1 MEGEEIQ
8 MEDLI
13 RNWWHDP
20 NSFKVI
26 GDKIYHVPWLRNPSK
41 MTNLMLCHLYGEKDN
56 SKLKLSCVLLI
67 HQVLK
72 KEYLIGIT
80 SSLLTSRKRFKNLKN
95 HLQGIALDYLCMVI

>member
-1 MEGEEIQ
+1 

-13 RNWWHDP
+13 MNWWHDL
-20 NSFKVI
+20 NCFKVI

-56 SKLKLSCVLLI
+56 SKFKLSCVLLI

-72 KEYLIGIT
+72 EGVFNWSHILSSNIKQEVQKYKE
-80 SSLLTSRKRFKNLKN
+80 
-95 HLQGIALDYLCMVI
+95 VP